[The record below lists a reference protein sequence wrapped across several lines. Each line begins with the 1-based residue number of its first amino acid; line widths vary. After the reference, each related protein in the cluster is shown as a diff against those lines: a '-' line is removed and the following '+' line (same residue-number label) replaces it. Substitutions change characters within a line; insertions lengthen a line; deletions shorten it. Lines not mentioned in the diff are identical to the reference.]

1 MKSRYAAPNCY
12 KMLINYEEQKQDA
25 KTLRGYTSYPSILN
39 MSFSSWKDR
48 IRRILYR
55 NNDAKQKT
63 KDTLQMTARPAILQS
78 KTKSELIIGNAICKD
93 GTIMLF
99 PTNPNGSQFILDKQ
113 NPNNLKSFTTDS
125 HYRFVKKKEDN
136 IEFWNVFSGDITY
149 RSSGEH
155 AKSCRLNMF
164 ASTTIQINDWKTAM
178 DTGYI
183 GSEKDLKNQEVTVI
197 MRVHTKVGHKTECCI
212 KMRGGG
218 HHGDRPERAACIQL
232 GVSTQDSGH
241 SARWAKELVHP
252 SYEYQDLE
260 PYFEFVFEE
269 GKWFGMKTTSWNNS
283 NDNNNTHH
291 TTTTNRCYIDPDP
304 FKNNGTLNND
314 YRLYSE
320 HIDVGNGKKYRE
332 IVNWAG
338 GVPTTVRFDG
348 FESVDFYA
356 CNAREIIQPR
366 V

>member
-1 MKSRYAAPNCY
+1 MRCTLLLVNYSIVMKSRSAALNCC
-12 KMLINYEEQKQDA
+12 KMLINYEKQKKEA
-25 KTLRGYTSYPSILN
+25 KTLRGYISYPSILN

-78 KTKSELIIGNAICKD
+78 KTKSELTIGNAICKD

-99 PTNPNGSQFILDKQ
+99 PTNTNGSQFILDKQ

-183 GSEKDLKNQEVTVI
+183 GSEKDLKNQ
-197 MRVHTKVGHKTECCI
+197 
-212 KMRGGG
+212 
-218 HHGDRPERAACIQL
+218 
-232 GVSTQDSGH
+232 
-241 SARWAKELVHP
+241 
-252 SYEYQDLE
+252 
-260 PYFEFVFEE
+260 
-269 GKWFGMKTTSWNNS
+269 
-283 NDNNNTHH
+283 
-291 TTTTNRCYIDPDP
+291 
-304 FKNNGTLNND
+304 
-314 YRLYSE
+314 
-320 HIDVGNGKKYRE
+320 
-332 IVNWAG
+332 
-338 GVPTTVRFDG
+338 
-348 FESVDFYA
+348 
-356 CNAREIIQPR
+356 
-366 V
+366 